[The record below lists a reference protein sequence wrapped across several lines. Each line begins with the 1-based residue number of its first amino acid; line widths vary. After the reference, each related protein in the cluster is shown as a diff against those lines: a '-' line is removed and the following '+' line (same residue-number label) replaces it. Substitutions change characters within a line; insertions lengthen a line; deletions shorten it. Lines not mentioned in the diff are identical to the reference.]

1 MMMANKHEITHGD
14 ILPPETY
21 AAERKVRRAEMV
33 EVKRHRR
40 IEVGPVCTFYFENY
54 ETMWHQV
61 HEMLFIEKGGEE
73 QIEDELR
80 AYNPL
85 IPKGEELVATVMF
98 EIDDPIRRKAFL
110 SRLGGVEETAFL
122 KFADHRVAGT
132 PEPDLDRTSPDGKAS
147 SVQFIHFTLTP
158 EQISAFR
165 ASETQVVI
173 GFDHPAYGHMSVRP
187 EAVRDALAKDFD

>member
-1 MMMANKHEITHGD
+1 MANKHEITQGD
-14 ILPPETY
+14 ILAPEAY
-21 AAERKVRRAEMV
+21 AAERKARRAQMV

-61 HEMLFIEKGGEE
+61 HEMLFIEKGGAE

-85 IPKGEELVATVMF
+85 IPKGRELVATVMF
-98 EIDDPIRRKAFL
+98 EIDEPMRRKAFL

-122 KFADHRVAGT
+122 AFAGQRVVGT
-132 PEPDLDRTSPDGKAS
+132 PEADVDRTTAEGKAS
-147 SVQFIHFTLTP
+147 AVQFIHFALSP

-165 ASETQVVI
+165 APGTQIVI
-173 GFDHPAYGHMSVRP
+173 GFDHPAYGHMSVMP
-187 EAVRDALAKDFD
+187 EPVRDALSKDFD

>member
-1 MMMANKHEITHGD
+1 MANKHEITQGD
-14 ILPPETY
+14 ILAPEAY
-21 AAERKVRRAEMV
+21 AAERKARRAQMV

-61 HEMLFIEKGGEE
+61 HEMLFIEKGGAE

-85 IPKGEELVATVMF
+85 IPKGRELVATVMF
-98 EIDDPIRRKAFL
+98 EIDEPMRRKAFL

-122 KFADHRVAGT
+122 AFAGQRVVGT
-132 PEPDLDRTSPDGKAS
+132 PEADVDRTNAEGKAS
-147 SVQFIHFTLTP
+147 AVQFIHFILSP

-165 ASETQVVI
+165 APGTQIVI
-173 GFDHPAYGHMSVRP
+173 GFDHPAYGHMSVMP
-187 EAVRDALAKDFD
+187 EPVRDALSKDFD

>member
-1 MMMANKHEITHGD
+1 M
-14 ILPPETY
+14 
-21 AAERKVRRAEMV
+21 
-33 EVKRHRR
+33 
-40 IEVGPVCTFYFENY
+40 
-54 ETMWHQV
+54 
-61 HEMLFIEKGGEE
+61 
-73 QIEDELR
+73 
-80 AYNPL
+80 
-85 IPKGEELVATVMF
+85 VATVMF

-173 GFDHPAYGHMSVRP
+173 GFDHPAYGHMSVMP

>member
-1 MMMANKHEITHGD
+1 MANKHEITHGD

-21 AAERKVRRAEMV
+21 AAERKARRLQMV
-33 EVKRHRR
+33 EVKRYRR

-54 ETMWHQV
+54 ETMWHQI

-85 IPKGEELVATVMF
+85 IPKGSELVATVMF
-98 EIDDPIRRKAFL
+98 EIDDPVRRKALL

-122 KFADHRVAGT
+122 AFAGQRVAGT
-132 PEPDLDRTSPDGKAS
+132 PESDVDRTSTEGKAS

-158 EQISAFR
+158 EQIAAFR
-165 ASETQVVI
+165 AAGTQVVI
-173 GFDHPAYGHMSVRP
+173 GFDHPGYGYVSVMP
-187 EAVRDALAKDFD
+187 EVAREALAQDFD